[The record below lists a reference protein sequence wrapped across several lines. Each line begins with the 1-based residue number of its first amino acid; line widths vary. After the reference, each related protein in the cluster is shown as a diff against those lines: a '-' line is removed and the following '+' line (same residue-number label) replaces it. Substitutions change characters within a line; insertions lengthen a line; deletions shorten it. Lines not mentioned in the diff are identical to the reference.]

1 MKSNNLHLAKKL
13 VKGLTITTI
22 ATPILAT
29 GVLVATTASRH
40 EETGSLE
47 VLKSLPRAARLIHFG
62 IWATTN
68 YKAAAALQYTMAT
81 PEDYKATLD
90 KIHDEGSKKL
100 LHVFEQNGGI
110 YVKAGQLAVA
120 LRSAPPQYIKRLE
133 TLVDKVPSRPFD
145 SVCQMVCKELEID
158 SIWDVFSEFEPTAA
172 AAASLAQVHKAKTKD
187 GNCVVAVKVQH
198 LGLESAVAA
207 DLAIMSTIVSIGSF
221 LFPTSDW
228 RWLVVQLK
236 SNLERELD
244 FTKEAQNAQQMAR
257 RFHHRRH
264 EVYIP
269 DVYTN
274 LSTKKVLTMQ
284 WATGDD
290 SHNSDDVA
298 AVKISDVDL
307 IRSKLNMDTR
317 EVGRLL
323 FDVFAEQMFNH
334 GVVHGDPHP
343 GNILVTVRRKNRSA
357 SSSNS
362 SCCSSSRGDNDITE
376 PRSNHCIA
384 TFLRRLGAC
393 SIHFSSYLLSYLPY
407 FHKYNCNQPQLIL
420 LDHGLHIHIS
430 DTTRRN
436 YCLLWS
442 AFILGD
448 MKLAHSAAAQ
458 IGGDRGGRV
467 LAELLRPRDWS
478 TLMMRSSGG
487 DSGGKEGGR
496 DAPSPPTHKNNHHH
510 QEQRK
515 RQVEE
520 FKTKSGITSIED
532 AFQVLG
538 EVDTDLLDSM
548 RSGGVVR
555 VEASKL
561 GAGIQDRL
569 VINGRHALA
578 GVGGG
583 GDGGVEEVGW
593 WWKMKVRVKLEV
605 LGLMLMLAP
614 QAWRF

>member
-1 MKSNNLHLAKKL
+1 M
-13 VKGLTITTI
+13 
-22 ATPILAT
+22 
-29 GVLVATTASRH
+29 
-40 EETGSLE
+40 E
-47 VLKSLPRAARLIHFG
+47 
-62 IWATTN
+62 
-68 YKAAAALQYTMAT
+68 T
-81 PEDYKATLD
+81 PEEYKATLD
-90 KIHDEGSKKL
+90 KLHDEGSKKL
-100 LHVFEQNGGI
+100 LQVFEQNGGI
-110 YVKAGQLAVA
+110 YIKAGQLAVA
-120 LRSAPPQYIKRLE
+120 LRSVPPQYIKRLE

-145 SVCQMVCKELEID
+145 SVCQMVCKELDIQ
-158 SIWDVFSEFEPTAA
+158 SIWEVFSEFEPTAA

-187 GNCVVAVKVQH
+187 GNHTVAVKVQH

-207 DLAIMSTIVSIGSF
+207 DLATMSTVVSVGSF

-228 RWLVVQLK
+228 RWLVAQLK

-244 FTKEAQNAQQMAR
+244 FTKEADNAQQMAR

-269 DVYTN
+269 EIYTN

-290 SHNSDDVA
+290 HDNVA

-307 IRSKLNMDTR
+307 MRNKLNLDTGA
-317 EVGRLL
+317 VGRLL

-343 GNILVTVRRKNRSA
+343 GNIMVTIRRKSNRS
-357 SSSNS
+357 
-362 SCCSSSRGDNDITE
+362 SSSRSSSSSYIITL
-376 PRSNHCIA
+376 
-384 TFLRRLGAC
+384 LRRLGAWPMH
-393 SIHFSSYLLSYLPY
+393 ITSYLLFYLPF
-407 FHKYNCNQPQLIL
+407 FHKYSYNQPQLIL

-430 DTTRRN
+430 DVTRRN

-448 MKLAHSAAAQ
+448 MKLAHSAAAH
-458 IGGDRGGRV
+458 IGGNRGGRV

-478 TLMMRSSGG
+478 TLMMKKSGG
-487 DSGGKEGGR
+487 GK
-496 DAPSPPTHKNNHHH
+496 DAPSSTLNNNNNDDDER
-510 QEQRK
+510 QEERK

-520 FKTKSGITSIED
+520 FKSKSGIASIED
-532 AFQVLG
+532 AFKVLG

-578 GVGGG
+578 GVDVCQVGGG
-583 GDGGVEEVGW
+583 VEVGW

-605 LGLMLMLAP
+605 LGLILMVAP
-614 QAWRF
+614 QSWRF

>member
-1 MKSNNLHLAKKL
+1 
-13 VKGLTITTI
+13 
-22 ATPILAT
+22 
-29 GVLVATTASRH
+29 
-40 EETGSLE
+40 
-47 VLKSLPRAARLIHFG
+47 
-62 IWATTN
+62 
-68 YKAAAALQYTMAT
+68 MAT
-81 PEDYKATLD
+81 PEEYKATLD
-90 KIHDEGSKKL
+90 KLHDEGSKKL
-100 LHVFEQNGGI
+100 LHVFERNGGI

-133 TLVDKVPSRPFD
+133 TLVDKMPSRPFD
-145 SVCQMVCKELEID
+145 SVCQMVCKELKIQ

-187 GNCVVAVKVQH
+187 GNCVVAVKIQH

-207 DLAIMSTIVSIGSF
+207 DLAIMSTVVSIGSF
-221 LFPTSDW
+221 LFPASDW
-228 RWLVVQLK
+228 RWLVAQLK

-244 FTKEAQNAQQMAR
+244 FTKEAENAQQMAR

-274 LSTKKVLTMQ
+274 LSTRKILTMQ

-290 SHNSDDVA
+290 SNNSDDLE

-307 IRSKLNMDTR
+307 IRTKLNMDTR
-317 EVGRLL
+317 AVGRLL

-343 GNILVTVRRKNRSA
+343 GNILVTIRRKNRSER
-357 SSSNS
+357 SGS
-362 SCCSSSRGDNDITE
+362 GTTE
-376 PRSNHCIA
+376 PRYSHHLA
-384 TFLRRLGAC
+384 TFLRRLGAWP
-393 SIHFSSYLLSYLPY
+393 IHISSYLLSYLPF
-407 FHKYNCNQPQLIL
+407 FHKYNYNQPQLIL

-430 DTTRRN
+430 DTNRRN

-448 MKLAHSAAAQ
+448 MKLAHSAAAH

-478 TLMMRSSGG
+478 TFMMRSSGGRGG
-487 DSGGKEGGR
+487 DSGGKEGAR
-496 DAPSPPTHKNNHHH
+496 DASSPPTHKNNNTN
-510 QEQRK
+510 QEERK

-520 FKTKSGITSIED
+520 FKTKSGIASIED
-532 AFQVLG
+532 AFKVLG

-569 VINGRHALA
+569 LINGRHALA

-583 GDGGVEEVGW
+583 GGGEVEEVGW
-593 WWKMKVRVKLEV
+593 WWKTKVRVKLEV
-605 LGLMLMLAP
+605 LGLMLMVAP
-614 QAWRF
+614 QAWKF